1 MIKVLKFGGTSVGSA
16 QNMKRVAEIVR
27 REQATVTVLSAMSG
41 TTDAL
46 VQISKLAADGD
57 SAAIGKVLD
66 MLRDKYGKSVI
77 SYGSILKND
86 LGIEDHSKAEKE
98 NPQ

>member
-41 TTDAL
+41 TTED
-46 VQISKLAADGD
+46 
-57 SAAIGKVLD
+57 
-66 MLRDKYGKSVI
+66 RKSVV
-77 SYGSILKND
+77 
-86 LGIEDHSKAEKE
+86 
-98 NPQ
+98 